1 MILAI
6 DTATRQV
13 GIALALETEVL
24 AEHNWRTENNHT
36 RELAPAVERVLRR
49 AGVTA
54 ADLRAI
60 GVAIGPGSFTGLRIG
75 LGFAKGLAIA
85 NNCALVGIP
94 TLDIVASAQPEFSGA
109 LLAALQAGRERIAI
123 AEYAW
128 EDTRWRAQAE
138 VEITTW
144 EAVVATLDESVYV
157 CGEIDETGRALLRGK
172 AHFAPPAL
180 NVRRAGILT
189 GLARARLA
197 TGAED
202 DAATLAPLYFHHPS
216 VTPPQST
223 REPQTA

>member
-75 LGFAKGLAIA
+75 LGLAKGLAIA
-85 NNCALVGIP
+85 NNCAVVGIP
-94 TLDIVASAQPEFSGA
+94 TLDIVASAQPEFSGT
-109 LLAALQAGRERIAI
+109 LLAALQAGRGRIAI

-128 EDTRWRAQAE
+128 EDTSWRAQAE

-144 EAVVATLDESVYV
+144 EAVVAALDEFVYV
-157 CGEIDETGRALLRGK
+157 CGEIDKTGRSLLRGK
-172 AHFAPPAL
+172 AHFAPPSL
-180 NVRRAGILT
+180 NVRRASILA

-197 TGAED
+197 AGAAD
-202 DAATLAPLYFHHPS
+202 DTATLAPLYFHQPS